1 MRYAPRAMRFLNHLA
16 PFAFYLAPCGFCRFA
31 MLYALCA
38 VLFSHRL
45 APYGPTRCKL
55 NDLILG
61 WNPRTQEPLNPF
73 LFRRRD
79 MKKLTFY
86 LAIVGLGVVFFFP
99 SIVYPRDEK
108 EILSEKQAQTEIKA
122 DNNQY
127 VIGPEDVLYI
137 HTWKEEALSRAVP
150 VRMDG
155 KISMPL
161 IDEIQAAG
169 LSPLQ
174 LKEVLIEKF
183 RRFIDNPNISV
194 IVMEANSY
202 KVYVSGLVR
211 APGVYRIRNEA
222 ETTLLQI
229 IPMAGGLLNVDQKK
243 ILIIRKENGKEK
255 RITVNY
261 KKIIQGQ
268 EPISDCV
275 LKPGDTVIVP
285 DSITLEPTNP

>member
-1 MRYAPRAMRFLNHLA
+1 MKNLISNL
-16 PFAFYLAPCGFCRFA
+16 
-31 MLYALCA
+31 
-38 VLFSHRL
+38 
-45 APYGPTRCKL
+45 T
-55 NDLILG
+55 ILG
-61 WNPRTQEPLNPF
+61 LGIVL
-73 LFRRRD
+73 LF
-79 MKKLTFY
+79 
-86 LAIVGLGVVFFFP
+86 P
-99 SIVYPRDEK
+99 PIVYPEEEK
-108 EILSEKQAQTEIKA
+108 EALLKKQAQTEIRA

-137 HTWKEEALSRAVP
+137 HTWKEEALSRTVP

-169 LSPLQ
+169 LTPLQ

-183 RRFIDNPNISV
+183 KRFIDNPNISV
-194 IVMEANSY
+194 IVIEANSY
-202 KVYVSGLVR
+202 KVYVSGLVK
-211 APGVYRIRNEA
+211 APGVYKIKSEN

-229 IPMAGGLLNVDQKK
+229 IPMAGGLMNPDQKK

-261 KKIIQGQ
+261 KKIVQGQ
-268 EPISDCV
+268 EPISNCV

-285 DSITLEPTNP
+285 EAITLEPTNP